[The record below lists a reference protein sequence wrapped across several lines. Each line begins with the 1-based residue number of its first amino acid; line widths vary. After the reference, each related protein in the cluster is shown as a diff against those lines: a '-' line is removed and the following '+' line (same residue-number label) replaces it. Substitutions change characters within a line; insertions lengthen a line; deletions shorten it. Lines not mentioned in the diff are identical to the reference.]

1 MLRLQPVH
9 GLVPLADTR
18 YRPWPLVH
26 IRKSCHLSYFTLLI
40 HHSAVWVR
48 RAVSVSRGLLSPSGM
63 LHPLSRPH
71 HLMLAIMMSHCSLHH
86 LLHDTAPPLSSFPQK
101 HCIHHI
107 TLQLLVHTRH
117 LLHDTAPAPPPSS
130 SPQSHCIHSVTL
142 HDTAPAPPLSN
153 FPKSHRI
160 HSINQPHVSL
170 RPVHHPPHPTV
181 KCGRLISMHTKWI
194 LASCYVVMNRTE
206 SIL

>member
-9 GLVPLADTR
+9 GLVLLADAR
-18 YRPWPLVH
+18 CRPWPLVH
-26 IRKSCHLSYFTLLI
+26 ICKSRHLSHFTLLI

-48 RAVSVSRGLLSPSGM
+48 RAASVSRGLLSPSGM

-71 HLMLAIMMSHCSLHH
+71 HPVLAIMMSHCSLHH
-86 LLHDTAPPLSSFPQK
+86 LLRDTAPPPSSFPQK
-101 HCIHHI
+101 HRIRHV

-142 HDTAPAPPLSN
+142 HDTAPAPPPSN
-153 FPKSHRI
+153 FPQSHCI
-160 HSINQPHVSL
+160 HSINQLHASR
-170 RPVHHPPHPTV
+170 RPVHRPPHPTV
-181 KCGRLISMHTKWI
+181 ECGRLISMYTKWI
-194 LASCYVVMNRTE
+194 LASSYVAMNRTE
-206 SIL
+206 SAL